1 MEREEA
7 LVLFEN
13 LTGAA
18 PHVAEHVLDAHG
30 WVGAGWLVTLGCFRR
45 RSEWLCCCRPP
56 LALRLPGGCCPPL
69 PCTHP
74 NLLPVFII
82 AGGT

>member
-30 WVGAGWLVTLGCFRR
+30 WVGAGWLAGDAWVLP
-45 RSEWLCCCRPP
+45 PP
-56 LALRLPGGCCPPL
+56 LRMALLLLSAPRPL
-69 PCTHP
+69 
-74 NLLPVFII
+74 L
-82 AGGT
+82 A